1 MSCDL
6 ALDIIDER
14 VEFGQVDVSF
24 RGGAH
29 QSDEQLIAVKRL
41 DGPIAFNNFDGVL
54 ASLERG
60 ETISA
65 RTALTPALDGIGC
78 ILRSRINDARV
89 IMSTAW
95 TTHIATPLP
104 LRQPI

>member
-1 MSCDL
+1 M
-6 ALDIIDER
+6 
-14 VEFGQVDVSF
+14 F
-24 RGGAH
+24 RFEAARIK
-29 QSDEQLIAVKRL
+29 SDEQLIAVKRL

-65 RTALTPALDGIGC
+65 RTALTPALDDIGC

-95 TTHIATPLP
+95 TTHIAIPSH
-104 LRQPI
+104 